1 MVRKKQKHTGCKALL
16 LSLVVLLALFIGIT
30 VASTPHEVSSGSV
43 SWPQGVELPAPVPG
57 EQQVSHCGYALSYNE
72 QYEQPSWVAYQL
84 TCDEVVG
91 TIERTDNFRPDPA
104 ILTRSASLD
113 DYRSSGYD
121 RGHLIP
127 AADQKWSA
135 QAMDDSFYLSNMSPQ
150 TGAFNRGIW
159 SHLEAVVRTFAND
172 NGAIYIA
179 TGPVL
184 FDGPYKTIG
193 KNQVAVPNQFYK
205 VILFYDGKKAKAI
218 GFILNNEGSIR
229 KVEDFATSVDDV
241 EKLTHLDFFVALPDP
256 LEIQV
261 EASYNLDEWNFK
273 EFKGGE
279 KPTGNGGN
287 GQKDTRRTILLLTDK
302 IRKQALILLKS
313 LS

>member
-172 NGAIYIA
+172 NGAIY
-179 TGPVL
+179 
-184 FDGPYKTIG
+184 
-193 KNQVAVPNQFYK
+193 
-205 VILFYDGKKAKAI
+205 
-218 GFILNNEGSIR
+218 
-229 KVEDFATSVDDV
+229 
-241 EKLTHLDFFVALPDP
+241 
-256 LEIQV
+256 
-261 EASYNLDEWNFK
+261 
-273 EFKGGE
+273 
-279 KPTGNGGN
+279 
-287 GQKDTRRTILLLTDK
+287 
-302 IRKQALILLKS
+302 
-313 LS
+313 